1 MIYIVIGLISVMS
14 ADILL
19 GSSIASLKSTWNK
32 KKFISGIVKALFII
46 IGCSLMYLC
55 SYLNPNIVVVNI
67 GDVNMNLI
75 SSLHML
81 FISGIIM
88 YGTKDVKKLAL
99 LLNLDV
105 DINEDDDVEG
115 VG

>member
-75 SSLHML
+75 IYIKIMKIEYM
-81 FISGIIM
+81 ISII
-88 YGTKDVKKLAL
+88 L
-99 LLNLDV
+99 
-105 DINEDDDVEG
+105 
-115 VG
+115 